1 MNEKSLLKLVLLL
14 QTTILLFLIAG
25 AFFIR
30 SQLLVLQV
38 DLEETINNLT
48 TSFQQISD
56 ILPGLN
62 SAIDIVLS
70 LEGSLA
76 ILRSIQIGLE
86 VLLRAI
92 GG

>member
-1 MNEKSLLKLVLLL
+1 LNEKSLLKLVLFL
-14 QTTILLFLIAG
+14 QTIILLFLVTG
-25 AFFIR
+25 ALFIK
-30 SQLLVLQV
+30 SQLLVLQL

-48 TSFQQISD
+48 TSFQQITE

-70 LEGSLA
+70 LESSLA
-76 ILRSIQIGLE
+76 ILTSIKIGLE
-86 VLLRAI
+86 VLLTAI

>member
-14 QTTILLFLIAG
+14 QTTILLFLIGG
-25 AFFIR
+25 AFFVR

-56 ILPGLN
+56 TLPGLN

-86 VLLRAI
+86 VLLTPI

>member
-1 MNEKSLLKLVLLL
+1 MNEKSLLKLVLFL
-14 QTTILLFLIAG
+14 QTIILLFLVTG
-25 AFFIR
+25 ALFIK
-30 SQLLVLQV
+30 SQLLVLQL

-48 TSFQQISD
+48 TSFQQITE

-70 LEGSLA
+70 LESSLA
-76 ILRSIQIGLE
+76 ILTSIKIGLE
-86 VLLRAI
+86 VLLTAI

>member
-1 MNEKSLLKLVLLL
+1 MLL

>member
-14 QTTILLFLIAG
+14 QTIILLFLISV
-25 AFFIR
+25 AFFIK
-30 SQLLVLQV
+30 SQLLVLQL
-38 DLEETINNLT
+38 DLEETIDNLT
-48 TSFQQISD
+48 TSFQQITE

-70 LEGSLA
+70 LEDSLA
-76 ILRSIQIGLE
+76 ILRSIKIGLE
-86 VLLRAI
+86 VLLTTI